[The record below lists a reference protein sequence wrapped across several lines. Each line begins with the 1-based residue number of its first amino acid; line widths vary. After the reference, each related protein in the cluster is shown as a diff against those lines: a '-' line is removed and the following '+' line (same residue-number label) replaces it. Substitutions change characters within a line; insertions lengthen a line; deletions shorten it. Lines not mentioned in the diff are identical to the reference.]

1 MTDEKAMEDKNGKNE
16 KNEIEE
22 TEASQDEGVPHLITP
37 LHSISNQIG
46 EHVLTALSHEETVA
60 VLTTVTGS
68 THGQQVISVP
78 LTAEHV
84 QQVHALIEEIH
95 QSDEP
100 ERVPCVGFHCLLDCD
115 DEAVDD

>member
-1 MTDEKAMEDKNGKNE
+1 MTDEKAIDENNE
-16 KNEIEE
+16 VEE
-22 TEASQDEGVPHLITP
+22 TEETQDEGVPHLVSP

-68 THGQQVISVP
+68 SHGQQVISVP
-78 LTAEHV
+78 LTAEHM
-84 QQVHALIEEIH
+84 QQVHTLIEEIH

-100 ERVPCVGFHCLLDCD
+100 QRVPCVGFHCCLDND
-115 DEAVDD
+115 DETDDD